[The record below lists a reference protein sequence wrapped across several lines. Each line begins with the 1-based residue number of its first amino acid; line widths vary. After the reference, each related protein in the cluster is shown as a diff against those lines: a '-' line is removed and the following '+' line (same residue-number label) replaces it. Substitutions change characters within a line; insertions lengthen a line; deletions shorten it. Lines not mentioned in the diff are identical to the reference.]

1 MTGALSHLRVLDMSR
16 VLAGPWVG
24 QMFADLGADV
34 IKIERPG
41 RGDDTRSWGPPYL
54 KDADGRD
61 TSEPGYFLSANRNKR
76 SVTIDITRPEG
87 QELIRGLAALSDVLI
102 ENYKVGGLIRYDLD
116 YEALRQINPGL
127 VYCSITGFG
136 QSGPSAQRPG
146 YDFMIQA
153 MSGLMS
159 ITGEKDTLPGGGPQK
174 VGVAVADILT
184 GLYAGN
190 AIQAALLHRE
200 LTGRGQYI
208 DLALLDCQLAAMANQ
223 AMNYLVS
230 GKPPGRL
237 GNAHPNIV
245 PYQVFASRDGFLI
258 IAVGNDDQYRRF
270 CRLLD
275 REDLADEPDFQTNRE
290 RVRNRERLVAIL
302 EPLVRVRASREWM
315 QLLEEQNIPCGPIY
329 TLDQTFSDPQTV
341 SRQMRVEMDH
351 ALAGRVPLVGSPFK
365 LSETPVEY
373 RMPPPLLGEHTDE
386 VLQDVLGLD
395 QDAIGALRSERI
407 I

>member
-1 MTGALSHLRVLDMSR
+1 MSGALSHIRVLDMSR
-16 VLAGPWVG
+16 VLAGPWAG

-41 RGDDTRSWGPPYL
+41 RGDDTRAWGPPYL
-54 KDADGRD
+54 KDAAGQD

-76 SVTIDITRPEG
+76 SVTIDITQTRG
-87 QELIRGLAALSDVLI
+87 QELIRGLVALSDVLI
-102 ENYKVGGLIRYDLD
+102 ENYKVGGLAKYGLD
-116 YEALRQINPGL
+116 YDSLKKLNPGL

-136 QSGPSAQRPG
+136 QSGPWANRPG

-153 MSGLMS
+153 LSGLMS
-159 ITGEKDTLPGGGPQK
+159 ITGERDEAPGGGPQK
-174 VGVAVADILT
+174 VGVALADIVS

-208 DLALLDCQLAAMANQ
+208 DTALLDCQLAAMANQ

-230 GKPPGRL
+230 GQAPKRL

-245 PYQVFASRDGFLI
+245 PYQVFASSDGFLI
-258 IAVGNDDQYRRF
+258 IAVGNNEQFRRF
-270 CRLLD
+270 CTLLD
-275 REDLADEPDFQTNRE
+275 CADIADDPEFSSNQNR
-290 RVRNRERLVAIL
+290 VVNRDRLGQIL
-302 EPLVRVRASREWM
+302 EPLIKLQTTGFWIESLERET
-315 QLLEEQNIPCGPIY
+315 IPCGSISS
-329 TLDQTFSDPQTV
+329 LDETFANPQV
-341 SRQMRVEMDH
+341 QHRHMRVEMDH
-351 ALAGRVPLVGSPFK
+351 PLAGKVPLVGSPLK

-386 VLQDVLGLD
+386 VLRDIIGLEQNVID
-395 QDAIGALRSERI
+395 GLRADKVI
-407 I
+407 

>member
-54 KDADGRD
+54 KDAEGRD

-87 QELIRGLAALSDVLI
+87 QELIRGLAALSDILI

-159 ITGEKDTLPGGGPQK
+159 ITGERDTLPGGGPQK

-208 DLALLDCQLAAMANQ
+208 DMALLDCQLAAMANQ

-245 PYQVFASRDGFLI
+245 PYQVFASRDGYLI

-290 RVRNRERLVAIL
+290 RVRNREKLVGIL
-302 EPLVRVRASREWM
+302 EPLVRVKGSREWM

-365 LSETPVEY
+365 MSETPVEY

-395 QDAIGALRSERI
+395 QGAIGALRSERI

>member
-1 MTGALSHLRVLDMSR
+1 MSR

-159 ITGEKDTLPGGGPQK
+159 ITGERDTLPGGGPQK

-208 DLALLDCQLAAMANQ
+208 DMALLDCQLAAMANQ

-258 IAVGNDDQYRRF
+258 IAVGNDEQYRRF

-290 RVRNRERLVAIL
+290 RVRNREKLVGIL
-302 EPLVRVRASREWM
+302 EPLVRVRGSREWM

-386 VLQDVLGLD
+386 VLQDVLGMD

>member
-1 MTGALSHLRVLDMSR
+1 MSR

-54 KDADGRD
+54 KDAEGRD

-87 QELIRGLAALSDVLI
+87 QELIRGLAALSDILI

-159 ITGEKDTLPGGGPQK
+159 ITGERDTLPGGGPQK

-208 DLALLDCQLAAMANQ
+208 DMALLDCQLAAMANQ

-245 PYQVFASRDGFLI
+245 PYQVFASKDGFLI

-275 REDLADEPDFQTNRE
+275 REDLADVADFQTNRE
-290 RVRNRERLVAIL
+290 RVRNREKLVGIL
-302 EPLVRVRASREWM
+302 EPLVRVKGSREWM

-365 LSETPVEY
+365 MSETPVEY

>member
-208 DLALLDCQLAAMANQ
+208 DMALLDCQLAAMANQ

-245 PYQVFASRDGFLI
+245 PYQVFASRDGYLI

-290 RVRNRERLVAIL
+290 RVRNRERLVTIL
-302 EPLVRVRASREWM
+302 EPLVRVRGSREWM

>member
-1 MTGALSHLRVLDMSR
+1 MSR

-54 KDADGRD
+54 KDTDGRD

-159 ITGEKDTLPGGGPQK
+159 ITGERDTLPGGGPQK

-208 DLALLDCQLAAMANQ
+208 DMALLDCQLAAMANQ

-258 IAVGNDDQYRRF
+258 IAVGNDEQYRRF

-275 REDLADEPDFQTNRE
+275 REDLANEPDFQTNRE
-290 RVRNRERLVAIL
+290 RVRNREKLVGIL
-302 EPLVRVRASREWM
+302 EPLVRVRGSREWM

-386 VLQDVLGLD
+386 VLQDVLGMD

>member
-1 MTGALSHLRVLDMSR
+1 MSR

-54 KDADGRD
+54 KDAEGRD

-87 QELIRGLAALSDVLI
+87 QELIRGLAALSDILI

-159 ITGEKDTLPGGGPQK
+159 ITGERDTLPGGGPQK

-208 DLALLDCQLAAMANQ
+208 DMALLDCQLAAMANQ

-245 PYQVFASRDGFLI
+245 PYQVFASKDGFLI
-258 IAVGNDDQYRRF
+258 IAVGNDEQYRRF

-290 RVRNRERLVAIL
+290 RVRNREKLVGIL
-302 EPLVRVRASREWM
+302 EPLVRVKGSREWM
-315 QLLEEQNIPCGPIY
+315 QLLEEQNIPCGPLY
-329 TLDQTFSDPQTV
+329 ALDQTFSDPQTV

-365 LSETPVEY
+365 MSETPVEY

>member
-54 KDADGRD
+54 KDADGSD

-76 SVTIDITRPEG
+76 SVTIDITRPGG
-87 QELIRGLAALSDVLI
+87 QDLIRGLAALSDVLI
-102 ENYKVGGLIRYDLD
+102 ENYKVGGLTKYGLD
-116 YEALRQINPGL
+116 YGALQQINPGL

-136 QSGPSAQRPG
+136 QSGPNAQRPG

-159 ITGEKDTLPGGGPQK
+159 ITGERDTLPGGGPQK

-208 DLALLDCQLAAMANQ
+208 DMALLDCQLAAMANQ

-258 IAVGNDDQYRRF
+258 IAVGNDEQYRRF

-275 REDLADEPDFQTNRE
+275 REDLAEEPDFRSNRD
-290 RVRNRERLVAIL
+290 RVRNREKLVGIL
-302 EPLVRVRASREWM
+302 EPLVRARGSREWM
-315 QLLEEQNIPCGPIY
+315 QLLEEHNIPCGPIY

-395 QDAIGALRSERI
+395 QGAIDALRSERI

>member
-1 MTGALSHLRVLDMSR
+1 
-16 VLAGPWVG
+16 
-24 QMFADLGADV
+24 
-34 IKIERPG
+34 
-41 RGDDTRSWGPPYL
+41 
-54 KDADGRD
+54 
-61 TSEPGYFLSANRNKR
+61 
-76 SVTIDITRPEG
+76 
-87 QELIRGLAALSDVLI
+87 
-102 ENYKVGGLIRYDLD
+102 
-116 YEALRQINPGL
+116 
-127 VYCSITGFG
+127 
-136 QSGPSAQRPG
+136 
-146 YDFMIQA
+146 MIQA

-159 ITGEKDTLPGGGPQK
+159 ITGERDTLPGGGPHK

-208 DLALLDCQLAAMANQ
+208 DMALLDCQLAAMANQ

-258 IAVGNDDQYRRF
+258 IAVGNDEQYRRF

-290 RVRNRERLVAIL
+290 RVRNREKLVGIL
-302 EPLVRVRASREWM
+302 EPLVKVKGSREWM

-341 SRQMRVEMDH
+341 SRRMRVEMDH
-351 ALAGRVPLVGSPFK
+351 ALGGRVPLVGSPFK
-365 LSETPVEY
+365 MSETPVEY

-395 QDAIGALRSERI
+395 QGAIGALRSERI

>member
-1 MTGALSHLRVLDMSR
+1 MSR